1 MRRALVIGG
10 SLGGLMVAHLLRS
23 IGWDA
28 AVFERNDEELASR
41 GVGLGTHPQLIAILK
56 RAGVDFDE
64 SMGITPPRGV
74 CLDGNGRIIIEQ
86 PMARTL
92 SGWSRLYHAL
102 LDALPA
108 QTYRFGKRLT
118 RIEQDT
124 DGVTAIFADGTWER
138 GDLLVGADGVRSTVR
153 AQFLPDVEPVYAGY
167 VAWRAVLD
175 ETDVPP
181 KLWREVVELYAFC
194 LPEGEQLI
202 SYAVPGRDNDTAVG
216 RRAYNIVWYR
226 PTNRATLTDICTD
239 AEGRHHVNG
248 IPPPLI
254 RSDVIARIKAEA
266 RTLIAPQIAEIFA
279 RTTPFFQPIYD
290 LVSPRMV
297 FGRVALAGDAAFVA
311 RPHAGAGTTKA
322 ALDAACLAEL
332 DPRRRRRPR
341 RGTEKLRAHATAV
354 RASPGRSQPA
364 GRRLSQRAD
373 QTQSP
378 AHRSRTAPR
387 HRGGA
392 ARPYCAE
399 RAGRRNRRQ
408 PRPDWALL
416 RRLPARRDRL
426 SMSAMALQC
435 TRRNG
440 LAGDL
445 CQDPAHAGCAEGSD
459 QQPQ

>member
-1 MRRALVIGG
+1 MEMPRALIIGG

-108 QTYRFGKRLT
+108 RAYQFGKRLA
-118 RIEQDT
+118 RVEPDAH
-124 DGVTAIFADGTWER
+124 GVTAIFADGSSER

-153 AQFLPDVEPVYAGY
+153 AQFLPDVEPIYAGY

-175 ETDVPP
+175 ETDVPA

-194 LPEGEQLI
+194 LPEGEQCI
-202 SYAVPGRDNDTAVG
+202 SYPVPGRDNDTAVG

-226 PTNRATLTDICTD
+226 PTDRATLADICTD
-239 AEGRHHVNG
+239 AAGRHHTAG

-254 RSDVIARIKAEA
+254 RPDVIAKIKADA
-266 RTLIAPQIAEIFA
+266 KAVIAPQIAEIFA

-290 LVSPRMV
+290 VVSPRMV
-297 FGRVALAGDAAFVA
+297 FGQVALAGDAAFVA

-322 ALDAACLAEL
+322 ALDAACLADSIAAAGGDLAAGLKRYERMQL
-332 DPRRRRRPR
+332 PF
-341 RGTEKLRAHATAV
+341 GRALVVVNQQEGAY
-354 RASPGRSQPA
+354 
-364 GRRLSQRAD
+364 LSAQIKPKAE
-373 QTQSP
+373 
-378 AHRSRTAPR
+378 RTA
-387 HRGGA
+387 
-392 ARPYCAE
+392 AE
-399 RAGRRNRRQ
+399 
-408 PRPDWALL
+408 L
-416 RRLPARRDRL
+416 RRDIGKVLHDHIAR
-426 SMSAMALQC
+426 
-435 TRRNG
+435 
-440 LAGDL
+440 
-445 CQDPAHAGCAEGSD
+445 SD
-459 QQPQ
+459 QMGEIVAAYGLTGLY

>member
-74 CLDGNGRIIIEQ
+74 CLDGNGKIIIEQ

-108 QTYRFGKRLT
+108 RAYRFGKKLT
-118 RIEQDT
+118 RAEQDARS
-124 DGVTAIFADGTWER
+124 VTAIFADGTRER

-194 LPEGEQLI
+194 LPEGEQCI
-202 SYAVPGRDNDTAVG
+202 SYPVPGGDNDTAVG

-226 PTNRATLTDICTD
+226 PTDRATLSDICTD
-239 AEGRHHVNG
+239 ATGRHHAAG

-254 RSDVIARIKAEA
+254 RPDVIARVKADA
-266 RTLIAPQIAEIFA
+266 RAIIAPQIAAIFA
-279 RTTPFFQPIYD
+279 QTTPFFQPIYD
-290 LVSPRMV
+290 VVSPRMV

-322 ALDAACLAEL
+322 ALDAACLANSIRDAGEDLAAGLRNYERMQLPFGRALVEVNQQEGAYLSAQIKPKGERSAAEL
-332 DPRRRRRPR
+332 HRDI
-341 RGTEKLRAHATAV
+341 GAVLHAHIARSEQMGEIV
-354 RASPGRSQPA
+354 AS
-364 GRRLSQRAD
+364 
-373 QTQSP
+373 
-378 AHRSRTAPR
+378 H
-387 HRGGA
+387 
-392 ARPYCAE
+392 
-399 RAGRRNRRQ
+399 
-408 PRPDWALL
+408 
-416 RRLPARRDRL
+416 
-426 SMSAMALQC
+426 
-435 TRRNG
+435 G
-440 LAGDL
+440 LTGL
-445 CQDPAHAGCAEGSD
+445 Y
-459 QQPQ
+459 